1 MSSTGNIFPT
11 VNANVDRAA
20 SGAWNLSTGNV
31 FSDNAPTAT
40 GTTGNVYVSVPADYL
55 VTSGYGFALP
65 AHATIVGVTVR
76 VEAAETGGGSTS
88 YIAQLHS
95 ATTPTL
101 IGSAKSAVT
110 VNSTTATVYSSG
122 GTSDLWGATLTP
134 LIVNNAGFGVSIWS
148 TDTSNVLYVDYVTI
162 AIEYTPFP
170 TASVVSK
177 DLQARNATVALTLST
192 KVNPA
197 DTVMSPLGLVLP
209 VRTYTKDIV
218 AANISATVVSKDIAS
233 YSASLS
239 QKISASWDF
248 GPLGLPLRPYTFPPK
263 EPENVKGTVT
273 SGVSPLLLSIRDYS
287 IPAKFPGSGILAT
300 SRAFTVSA
308 GQLTLTYT
316 FSVDAVDALVI
327 TDYSATVRAH
337 YSVAATAVSLD
348 LAALGGGASLIPV
361 FGAGNYALNLTE
373 HAASI
378 LAAIAITAQ
387 DISEFTV
394 TGNAATIGLLG
405 TIAATLDTFTL
416 TERAASVN
424 VTEARFSG
432 TIPDIS
438 VRKNSGIHTFDFGAY
453 FENTTLYA
461 IAPSLPSGMTLDTA
475 TGILTIDSN
484 VAAVGKTDG
493 YVVTGS

>member
-1 MSSTGNIFPT
+1 MATTGNTFPT
-11 VNANVDRAA
+11 VGATVDRAA
-20 SGAWNLSTGNV
+20 SAAWSNPGNV
-31 FSDNAPTAT
+31 VSDNGSNASAAVPT
-40 GTTGNVYVSVPADYL
+40 DYL
-55 VTSGYGFALP
+55 VTSGYGFTLP

-76 VEAAETGGGSTS
+76 VEASETGSGSSS
-88 YIAQLHS
+88 YIPQLHS

-101 IGSAKSAVT
+101 IGSAKTAVT
-110 VNSTTATVYSSG
+110 VTGTTPVISSNG

-134 LIVNNAGFGVSIWS
+134 AIVNNAGFGVSIWS
-148 TDTSNVLYVDYVTI
+148 TDTVNTLSIDFVTI

-177 DLQARNATVALTLST
+177 DLQARNATVALTLSS
-192 KVNPA
+192 KVTPA

-239 QKISASWDF
+239 QKVAASWDY
-248 GPLGLPLRPYTFPPK
+248 GPLGLPVKTYTIPPK

-273 SGVSPLLLSIRDYS
+273 SSVSPLLLSIRDYS
-287 IPAKFPGSGILAT
+287 IPAKFPGQGIQAT
-300 SRAFTVSA
+300 SQAFSIDA

-316 FSVDAVDALVI
+316 LAADYAVSKSL
-327 TDYSATVRAH
+327 TEYSATVRAH
-337 YSVAATAVSLD
+337 YSVAATVDALD
-348 LAALGGGASLIPV
+348 IVALGGGASLVPR
-361 FGAGNYALNLTE
+361 FGAGNYPLNIE
-373 HAASI
+373 PYAATM
-378 LAAIAITAQ
+378 LAAVALTASA
-387 DISEFTV
+387 DAFTV
-394 TGNAATIGLLG
+394 TGNAALIGLGG
-405 TIAATLDTFTL
+405 TIAATLDTFAV
-416 TERAASVN
+416 TEYAAAVN

-475 TGILTIDSN
+475 TGILTIDTN
-484 VAAVGKTDG
+484 LADVGKTDG
-493 YVVTGS
+493 YVITGS

>member
-1 MSSTGNIFPT
+1 MATTGNIFPT
-11 VNANVDRAA
+11 VGATVDRAA
-20 SGAWNLSTGNV
+20 SAAWTSPGNV
-31 FSDNAPTAT
+31 VSDNGSNA
-40 GTTGNVYVSVPADYL
+40 SVAVPSDYL
-55 VTSGYGFALP
+55 VTSAYGFTLP

-76 VEAAETGGGSTS
+76 VEASETGGGNSN
-88 YIAQLHS
+88 YIPQLHS

-101 IGSAKSAVT
+101 IGSAKTAVT
-110 VNSTTATVYSSG
+110 VTGTTPVVSSNG

-148 TDTSNVLYVDYVTI
+148 ADTGNTLSLDYVTI
-162 AIEYTPFP
+162 AIEYTEFP
-170 TASVVSK
+170 TATVVSK
-177 DLQARNATVALTLST
+177 DIQTYAASVALTAST
-192 KVNPA
+192 KVTSA
-197 DTVMSPLGLVLP
+197 DTVMSPLGLFLP
-209 VRTYTKDIV
+209 VRTYTKDVV
-218 AANISATVVSKDIAS
+218 AASFSATFVSKDIAS

-239 QKISASWDF
+239 QKVAGSWDL
-248 GPLGLPLRPYTFPPK
+248 GPLGLPVKTYAIPPK
-263 EPENVKGTVT
+263 EPENLKGEVT

-287 IPAKFPGSGILAT
+287 IPAKFPGEGIQAT
-300 SRAFTVSA
+300 SQAFTVSA

-337 YSVAATAVSLD
+337 YSVAATVDTLD
-348 LAALGGGASLIPV
+348 IVALGGGASLIPV
-361 FGAGNYALNLTE
+361 FGAGNFALFITE
-373 HAASI
+373 HAATV
-378 LAAIAITAQ
+378 LGAVVVAATA
-387 DISEFTV
+387 DAFTV
-394 TGNAATIGLLG
+394 TGNAATIGQSG
-405 TIAATLDTFTL
+405 TIAATRDALVL
-416 TERAASVN
+416 TEYAAAVN

-475 TGILTIDSN
+475 TGILTIDTN
-484 VAAVGKTDG
+484 VAAVGTVDG

>member
-1 MSSTGNIFPT
+1 MASTGNTFPT
-11 VNANVDRAA
+11 VGATVDRAA
-20 SGAWNLSTGNV
+20 SAAWTSPGNV
-31 FSDNAPTAT
+31 VSDNGSNA
-40 GTTGNVYVSVPADYL
+40 SVAVPSDYL
-55 VTSGYGFALP
+55 VTSAYGFTLP
-65 AHATIVGVTVR
+65 AHAVIVGVTVR
-76 VEAAETGGGSTS
+76 VEASETGGGSSS
-88 YIAQLHS
+88 YIPQLHS

-110 VNSTTATVYSSG
+110 VTGTTPVVSSNG

-148 TDTSNVLYVDYVTI
+148 TDTGNTLSIDYVTI

-177 DLQARNATVALTLST
+177 DLQARNATVALTPST

-197 DTVMSPLGLVLP
+197 DTVMSPLGLFLP
-209 VRTYTKDIV
+209 VRTYTKDV
-218 AANISATVVSKDIAS
+218 VSANISATVVSKDIAS

-239 QKISASWDF
+239 QKVSASWDL
-248 GPLGLPLRPYTFPPK
+248 GPLGLPVKTYAIPPK
-263 EPENVKGTVT
+263 EAENFKVTGTG
-273 SGVSPLLLSIRDYS
+273 SVSPLLLSIREYS
-287 IPAKFPGSGILAT
+287 IPAKFGGEGIQAT
-300 SRAFTVSA
+300 SQAFSIDA

-316 FSVDAVDALVI
+316 FSVDAVDALVL
-327 TDYSATVRAH
+327 TEYAATVLAH

-348 LAALGGGASLIPV
+348 IAALGGGATLIPV
-361 FGAGNYALNLTE
+361 FGAGNYALNIETY
-373 HAASI
+373 AATVLGAVVVS
-378 LAAIAITAQ
+378 ATA
-387 DISEFTV
+387 DAFTV

-405 TIAATLDTFTL
+405 TISATRDALVL

>member
-1 MSSTGNIFPT
+1 MATTGNIFPT

-20 SGAWNLSTGNV
+20 SGAWNLASGNV

-40 GTTGNVYVSVPADYL
+40 GATGNVFVSVPADYL
-55 VTSGYGFALP
+55 VTSAYGFTLP

-76 VEAAETGGGSTS
+76 VEAAETGGGSTN
-88 YIAQLHS
+88 YIPQLHS

-101 IGSAKSAVT
+101 IGSAKSPVT
-110 VNSTTATVYSSG
+110 VTSTTATVYSSG

-134 LIVNNAGFGVSIWS
+134 LIVNNAGFGVSLWS
-148 TDTSNVLYVDYVTI
+148 TDTGNVLYVDYVTI

-177 DLQARNATVALTLST
+177 DIQTYAASVALTAST

-197 DTVMSPLGLVLP
+197 DTVMSPLGLFLP
-209 VRTYTKDIV
+209 VRTYTKDVV
-218 AANISATVVSKDIAS
+218 AGSFSATVVSKDIAT

-239 QKISASWDF
+239 QKISASWDL
-248 GPLGLPLRPYTFPPK
+248 GPLGLPVKTYTIPPK
-263 EPENVKGTVT
+263 EPENLKGEVT
-273 SGVSPLLLSIRDYS
+273 SSVSPLLLSIRDYS
-287 IPAKFPGSGILAT
+287 IPAKFGGEGIQAT
-300 SRAFTVSA
+300 SQSFTISA
-308 GQLTLTYT
+308 GQLTLRYE
-316 FSVDAVDALVI
+316 FSVDAVDALVL
-327 TDYSATVRAH
+327 TEYAATVLAH

-348 LAALGGGASLIPV
+348 IAALGGGATLVPV
-361 FGAGNYALNLTE
+361 FGAGTYALNLQTY
-373 HAASI
+373 AATGTFGCALS
-378 LAAIAITAQ
+378 AAADA
-387 DISEFTV
+387 FTV

-405 TIAATLDTFTL
+405 TIAATLDTFAL
-416 TERAASVN
+416 TERAAAVN

-461 IAPSLPSGMTLDTA
+461 IAPSLPSGMSLDTA
-475 TGILTIDSN
+475 TGILTIDTN
-484 VAAVGKTDG
+484 VAAVGTVDG

>member
-1 MSSTGNIFPT
+1 MATTGNIFPT
-11 VNANVDRAA
+11 VAANVDRAA
-20 SGAWNLSTGNV
+20 SAAWTTPGNV
-31 FSDNAPTAT
+31 VSDNGSNA
-40 GTTGNVYVSVPADYL
+40 SVAVPSDYL
-55 VTSGYGFALP
+55 VTSAYGFTIP

-76 VEAAETGGGSTS
+76 VEASETGGGNSN
-88 YIAQLHS
+88 YIPQLHS

-101 IGSAKSAVT
+101 IGSAKTAVT
-110 VNSTTATVYSSG
+110 VNGTTPVVSSNG
-122 GTSDLWGATLTP
+122 GVSDLWGATLTP

-148 TDTSNVLYVDYVTI
+148 ADTGNTLSVDYVTI

-177 DLQARNATVALTLST
+177 DIQTYAASVALTAST

-209 VRTYTKDIV
+209 VRTYTKDVV
-218 AANISATVVSKDIAS
+218 AANISATVVSKDIAT
-233 YSASLS
+233 YAASLS
-239 QKISASWDF
+239 QKVAGSWDL
-248 GPLGLPLRPYTFPPK
+248 GPLGLPVKTYTIPPK
-263 EPENVKGTVT
+263 EPENLKGEVT
-273 SGVSPLLLSIRDYS
+273 SGISPLFLSIRDYS
-287 IPAKFPGSGILAT
+287 ISAKFPGEGIQAT
-300 SRAFTVSA
+300 SQAFTVSA

-316 FSVDAVDALVI
+316 FNVDAAVTKSL
-327 TDYSATVRAH
+327 TEFPATVRAH
-337 YSVAATAVSLD
+337 YSVAATVDTLD
-348 LAALGGGASLIPV
+348 IVALGGGATLVPV
-361 FGAGNYALNLTE
+361 FGAGNYALILTE
-373 HAASI
+373 YAATI
-378 LAAIAITAQ
+378 LGAVVVEATA
-387 DISEFTV
+387 DAFTV
-394 TGNAATIGLLG
+394 TSNAATIGLTG
-405 TIAATLDTFTL
+405 TISATLDTFAL

-484 VAAVGKTDG
+484 AAEVGTTSG
-493 YVVTGS
+493 FVVTGS

>member
-1 MSSTGNIFPT
+1 MATTGNIFAT
-11 VNANVDRAA
+11 LAANVDRAA
-20 SGAWNLSTGNV
+20 SAAWTTPTNV
-31 FSDNAPTAT
+31 YSDNATTAT
-40 GTTGNVYVSVPADYL
+40 GAAGNAFVSVPSDYL
-55 VTSGYGFALP
+55 VTSAYGFTLP

-76 VEAAETGGGSTS
+76 VEAAETGGGSSS
-88 YIAQLHS
+88 YIPQLHS

-101 IGSAKSAVT
+101 IGSAKTAVT
-110 VNSTTATVYSSG
+110 VTGTTAVVYSSG

-177 DLQARNATVALTLST
+177 DIQTYVASVALTAST
-192 KVNPA
+192 KVTSA
-197 DTVMSPLGLVLP
+197 DTVMSPLGLFLP

-218 AANISATVVSKDIAS
+218 AGSFSATVVSKDIAT

-239 QKISASWDF
+239 QKISASWDY
-248 GPLGLPLRPYTFPPK
+248 GPLGLPVKTYTIPPK
-263 EPENVKGTVT
+263 EPENLKGEVT
-273 SGVSPLLLSIRDYS
+273 SSVSPLLLSIRDYS
-287 IPAKFPGSGILAT
+287 IPAKFPGEGIQAT
-300 SRAFTVSA
+300 SQALTISA

-316 FSVDAVDALVI
+316 FNVDAVDALVI

-348 LAALGGGASLIPV
+348 IAALGGGATLVPV
-361 FGAGNYALNLTE
+361 FGAGTYALNLQTY
-373 HAASI
+373 AATGTFGFAVS
-378 LAAIAITAQ
+378 AN
-387 DISEFTV
+387 DIHEFTV

-405 TIAATLDTFTL
+405 TISATRDALVL

-453 FENTTLYA
+453 FESTTVYA

>member
-1 MSSTGNIFPT
+1 MATTGNTFAT
-11 VNANVDRAA
+11 VAANVDRAA
-20 SGAWNLSTGNV
+20 SAAWSNPSNV
-31 FSDNAPTAT
+31 VSDN
-40 GTTGNVYVSVPADYL
+40 GTNASVAVPSDYL
-55 VTSGYGFALP
+55 VTSAYGFTLP

-76 VEAAETGGGSTS
+76 VEASETGGGNSS
-88 YIAQLHS
+88 YIPQLHS

-110 VNSTTATVYSSG
+110 VTGTTPTVSSNG

-134 LIVNNAGFGVSIWS
+134 AIVNAAGFGVSIWS
-148 TDTSNVLYVDYVTI
+148 TDTGNTLSIDYVTI

-177 DLQARNATVALTLST
+177 DIQTYAASVALTAST
-192 KVNPA
+192 KVTSA
-197 DTVMSPLGLVLP
+197 DTVMSPLGLFLP

-218 AANISATVVSKDIAS
+218 AGSFSATVVAKDIAT

-239 QKISASWDF
+239 QKISASWDL
-248 GPLGLPLRPYTFPPK
+248 GPLGLPVKTYTIPPK
-263 EPENVKGTVT
+263 EPENLKGEVT
-273 SGVSPLLLSIRDYS
+273 SSVSPLLLSIRDYS
-287 IPAKFPGSGILAT
+287 IPAKFPGEGIQAT
-300 SRAFTVSA
+300 SQALTISA

-316 FSVDAVDALVI
+316 FNVDAVDALVL
-327 TDYSATVRAH
+327 TEYAATVLAH

-348 LAALGGGASLIPV
+348 LAALGGGATLIPV
-361 FGAGNYALNLTE
+361 FGAGNFSLFITE
-373 HAASI
+373 HAATV
-378 LAAIAITAQ
+378 LGAVVVAATA
-387 DISEFTV
+387 DAFTV
-394 TGNAATIGLLG
+394 TGNAATIGQSG
-405 TIAATLDTFTL
+405 TIAATRDALVL
-416 TERAASVN
+416 TEYAAAVN

-475 TGILTIDSN
+475 TGILTIDTN
-484 VAAVGKTDG
+484 VAAVGTVDG